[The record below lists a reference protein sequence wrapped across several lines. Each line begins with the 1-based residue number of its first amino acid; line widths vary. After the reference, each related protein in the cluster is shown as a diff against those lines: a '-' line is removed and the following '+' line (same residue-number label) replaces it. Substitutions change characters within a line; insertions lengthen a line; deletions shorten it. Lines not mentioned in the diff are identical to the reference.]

1 MGALTRSA
9 GEGVGI
15 YNVTGVTFDALPGAG
30 AANYVAPTSFTGI
43 PTLTINPATL
53 TATIANQTKVY
64 GVSDSALAG
73 IGVTLSG
80 LVSRSVT
87 SWNGSTSV
95 NDSAA
100 VNTTLASLA
109 RVVGENA
116 GSYAITGASFNALTG
131 TGAANY
137 SAPTFAGSPT
147 LTITT
152 VPLTATIA
160 SQAKVYGQDDPALLG
175 ITPTLNGVVNGVS
188 VTNWMGAST
197 TLNDS
202 VNAAL
207 ANLARQA
214 GENVGSY
221 AITGASFGALSGTGA
236 SNYSAPTFSGSPVL
250 TITPASVAVTS
261 VTKTYDGTTAVT
273 SR

>member
-95 NDSAA
+95 NDSTA

-109 RVVGENA
+109 RE
-116 GSYAITGASFNALTG
+116 
-131 TGAANY
+131 
-137 SAPTFAGSPT
+137 
-147 LTITT
+147 
-152 VPLTATIA
+152 
-160 SQAKVYGQDDPALLG
+160 
-175 ITPTLNGVVNGVS
+175 
-188 VTNWMGAST
+188 
-197 TLNDS
+197 
-202 VNAAL
+202 
-207 ANLARQA
+207 A

-273 SR
+273 GATVALNGALNRSVSTWIGAASVNDNLSLTFSGGSYDNRNAGNGKGVALTGAGLSGTGTGNYTGTGVSGGTFAGSVGLVNRAPLIVGGE